1 MGVMRIE
8 FLITSLIVVVTPGIG
23 VLFTVG
29 FAGKLALAER

>member
-23 VLFTVG
+23 LLFTVG
-29 FAGKLALAER
+29 LAGKLALAER